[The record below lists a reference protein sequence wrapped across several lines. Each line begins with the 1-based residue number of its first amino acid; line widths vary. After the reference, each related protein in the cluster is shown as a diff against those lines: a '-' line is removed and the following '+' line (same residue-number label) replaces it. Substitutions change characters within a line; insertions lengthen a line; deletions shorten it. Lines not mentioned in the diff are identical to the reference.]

1 MTCTTSTR
9 TNYATGTVTTFLADK
24 GLTSKRPETGT
35 GRIGSYFSTVSTI
48 SVPIPSSHFPL
59 RWGWYSVPRARR
71 PEHVT
76 LPSRRSRIGGTRY
89 YQSLLDSGRF
99 ENRAALA
106 RYRGVSWAKVTQVL
120 RRHLACLCQ
129 P

>member
-1 MTCTTSTR
+1 MSR
-9 TNYATGTVTTFLADK
+9 IMPLEPSPHSLQIKDLRQN
-24 GLTSKRPETGT
+24 GLKLERGESAL
-35 GRIGSYFSTVSTI
+35 FSTVSTI

-71 PEHVT
+71 AEHVT

-120 RRHLACLCQ
+120 RRLLACLCQ
-129 P
+129 PTDEK

>member
-1 MTCTTSTR
+1 MTWLDGQTYLRWNSSKAFVVIELRRTDVSRPVSIQST
-9 TNYATGTVTTFLADK
+9 
-24 GLTSKRPETGT
+24 
-35 GRIGSYFSTVSTI
+35 FSTVSTI

-106 RYRGVSWAKVTQVL
+106 RYRGVSWAKVTHVL
-120 RRHLACLCQ
+120 RRLLACLCQ
-129 P
+129 PTDE